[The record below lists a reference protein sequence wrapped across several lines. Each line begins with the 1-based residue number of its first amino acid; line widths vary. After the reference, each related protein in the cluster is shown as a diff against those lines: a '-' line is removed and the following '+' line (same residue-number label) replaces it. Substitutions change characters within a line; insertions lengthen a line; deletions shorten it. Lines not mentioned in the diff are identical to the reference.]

1 MQYCW
6 EWEGEG
12 DRNGKLLVVEVADQN
27 WWCLCVEVFEADG
40 SSSELE
46 PEQPGAAV
54 ADIKTTLQSTVG
66 SSIGVEISTDLFTS
80 GGTNAKS
87 EVYISGVSSWS
98 FLASS
103 NFSKTAI
110 LS

>member
-1 MQYCW
+1 M
-6 EWEGEG
+6 
-12 DRNGKLLVVEVADQN
+12 
-27 WWCLCVEVFEADG
+27 VFEADG

-54 ADIKTTLQSTVG
+54 ADIKTTLQSTVA
-66 SSIGVEISTDLFTS
+66 SVLFTS

-98 FLASS
+98 LASS

-110 LS
+110 LA